1 MQCDRSLNSSID
13 NSFFL
18 ARNCLVDSSN
28 IQDSLNSTNS
38 TNSHIDNH
46 KYFVHELL
54 NPINIIYNSADII
67 LNDVYIDSVD
77 VSLNTNRRTKMIEL
91 LKLIKEQSLWCQNLS
106 EEFLE
111 NSKND
116 IKLPDIIESP
126 SSSISIDST
135 DNIFTFSK
143 SESSSRENSS
153 RESSSRESS
162 DNSSEDSCDSDD
174 NYNYSM
180 KSHSQS
186 RYLNSSLNISQNLN
200 RKVINIK
207 SFLKEYIKK
216 FLKINQTLYNICG
229 IVSNINRVDDDIC
242 ISLPKSDTY
251 LKIILDNILINAIK
265 YSDVKHKYIYLKV
278 YQIDNILI
286 IKICNFKP
294 QKNPKNLKNLLIID
308 NSQEPYIN
316 NINNINNIYGI
327 DNINNINN
335 INNNTDDIT
344 CDDADNTDS
353 CRSNY
358 KRKSHSLGLDLI
370 NNMCEK
376 IGAEWNFLDNQ
387 DNDTVEFNLY
397 LTNSL

>member
-1 MQCDRSLNSSID
+1 MQCDRSLYSSID

-67 LNDVYIDSVD
+67 LNDLDNLNDADIDCVD
-77 VSLNTNRRTKMIEL
+77 ISLNTNRRTKMIEL

-116 IKLPDIIESP
+116 IKSPDIIESP

-153 RESSSRESS
+153 RENS

-174 NYNYSM
+174 NYSM
-180 KSHSQS
+180 KSHSQL
-186 RYLNSSLNISQNLN
+186 RYLNSSLNL
-200 RKVINIK
+200 
-207 SFLKEYIKK
+207 F
-216 FLKINQTLYNICG
+216 
-229 IVSNINRVDDDIC
+229 
-242 ISLPKSDTY
+242 
-251 LKIILDNILINAIK
+251 
-265 YSDVKHKYIYLKV
+265 
-278 YQIDNILI
+278 
-286 IKICNFKP
+286 
-294 QKNPKNLKNLLIID
+294 
-308 NSQEPYIN
+308 
-316 NINNINNIYGI
+316 
-327 DNINNINN
+327 
-335 INNNTDDIT
+335 
-344 CDDADNTDS
+344 
-353 CRSNY
+353 
-358 KRKSHSLGLDLI
+358 
-370 NNMCEK
+370 
-376 IGAEWNFLDNQ
+376 
-387 DNDTVEFNLY
+387 
-397 LTNSL
+397 